1 MAWVWGPSFVS
12 LLVFMGKSV
21 HFLDEQKQPPNW
33 RGLDNL
39 GGLSC
44 LKNRAQNVRQGRRRC
59 ARHGE
64 RGALGGPDSRS
75 QALVG
80 RRAVGPAAPSGET
93 LPDEV
98 GNGTAVVINK
108 IHPRPR
114 NHFRV
119 IDFTGTHTGDGK
131 SYSLAQPLVL

>member
-98 GNGTAVVINK
+98 GNGTAGVVKQIQPPHK
-108 IHPRPR
+108 THLRGKEFPETHPRDE
-114 NHFRV
+114 N
-119 IDFTGTHTGDGK
+119 K
-131 SYSLAQPLVL
+131 CSK